1 MKTVN
6 IGNKWFQPKVQTVG
20 SIHDFLA
27 PSPESPDLAGESM
40 LSQFVAA
47 TSLTGVLTSVLFSAQ
62 PAFAA
67 SAITNRIISA
77 FNPIVDIIQG
87 LAYPVGFIMITA
99 GALVVMTGNRQK
111 GMQMIKW
118 AAIGYLLMMFCP
130 GIMTI
135 LVEVGKAVGK

>member
-27 PSPESPDLAGESM
+27 PSPVVIEKTGLQEILAM
-40 LSQFVAA
+40 
-47 TSLTGVLTSVLFSAQ
+47 TSVSGMLVSVIFSAS
-62 PAFAA
+62 
-67 SAITNRIISA
+67 SAGAVSPITTKIISA
-77 FNPIVDIIQG
+77 FTPIVDIIQG

-130 GIMTI
+130 GIMQI
-135 LVEVGKAVGK
+135 LVEVGKAIGK